1 MAIEKHIGISKSR
14 YTLYRQCPKALW
26 LKTYQPE
33 QAIVSDALRHRF
45 ESGSVVGDLAKGLFG
60 NYSEVTAYNSDAKL
74 DLDKMVK
81 DTQKCIANGVEIIC
95 EASFIHDDNYCAVDI
110 LKKENEGYAIYEVKS
125 STDPENEVYAQDVAY
140 QKYLLYSCG
149 IEVTGTYLVCIN
161 SDYVLDGELD
171 IQKLFQVQ
179 DISEAVARE
188 FANVEYQVKRA
199 KKMLSQINVEP
210 NEDID
215 VHCHKPYDCAFWQYC
230 SRHLPN
236 QSVFKLY
243 RMNFDKKIALYKE
256 GTITFEQLSDEPLNE
271 KQRRQV
277 ECSLT
282 GTIYINKVEV
292 DKFLST
298 LSYPLFFL
306 DFETI
311 QPVIPEYQGTHPYQ
325 QIPFQY
331 SLHYIEEEGGEL
343 MHKEFL
349 GVSGEDSR
357 RKLAEKLCVDIP
369 KDKCVTAYNKAFE
382 CSRLTELAESFPDL
396 SEHLLNIRD
405 HIVDLLVPFQSGWY
419 YVPAMG
425 GSFSIKSVLP
435 ALFPNDPELD
445 YHNLEGSV
453 HNGGEAMNIF
463 PKIKDMASEEQLLA
477 RRSLLKYCKLD
488 TYAMVKVW
496 QKLKE
501 AAEV

>member
-60 NYSEVTAYNSDAKL
+60 NYSEVTAYTSDAKL

-298 LSYPLFFL
+298 LSYPLYFL

-357 RKLAEKLCVDIP
+357 RKLAEQLCVDIP

-382 CSRLTELAESFPDL
+382 CSRLTELSESFSDL

-419 YVPAMG
+419 YVPAMS

-463 PKIKDMASEEQLLA
+463 PKIKDMTPEEQLLA
-477 RRSLLKYCKLD
+477 RHSLLKYCELD

-501 AAEV
+501 AAEA